1 MQLKYT
7 SVLFSS
13 VVLHAYHVSNNDVHF
28 LMLATLVTSLLY
40 HSHKGDEPLDIR
52 IVLWIDR
59 FFAVSNFIYFT
70 VFSTMH
76 VTVYSPIFSLFMAWL
91 YSYRLLKKS
100 IELHALFHVFAVV
113 GAHAYLWYS

>member
-1 MQLKYT
+1 MVQLVQLVSQASQERVD
-7 SVLFSS
+7 SVAFQ
-13 VVLHAYHVSNNDVHF
+13 VH
-28 LMLATLVTSLLY
+28 LVTQ
-40 HSHKGDEPLDIR
+40 DIQ

-59 FFAVSNFIYFT
+59 FFAVSNFMYFT
-70 VFSTMH
+70 VYSTMH

-100 IELHALFHVFAVV
+100 IELHALFHILAVL